1 MTINI
6 KIATIIYIVV
16 IMHGVS
22 IVTLLLLKAKR
33 SRVLYNLL
41 TCHIAII
48 LWMFLAIIE
57 NFAINSSFFN
67 IAVRLTL
74 LPIMLIGS
82 LLFIFLLN
90 FTGVI
95 REKSKLVTLL
105 ILLPSI
111 LCYLPLLF
119 RNSELVIK
127 ETIKNHSVIR
137 WGVMFYVNLAIT
149 HSYIIIGLSILLYKS
164 IKKNHQIKQ
173 SIILSVSILMP
184 GIFNILTGAKVIGSP
199 GFDLVPITFTVTL
212 TLVSILIYK
221 YKIVDI
227 IPLASYELFNFI
239 NSAALVVDIEG
250 NIDEYNCTF
259 ENYFKQILDIKDCK
273 DIYSFVALLDRHSD
287 DKQTIKDL
295 IDAINK
301 DDNQTYEITIRT
313 QETSDLIK
321 QYMISIV
328 PINALDNSMV
338 GKLMIIKD
346 VTDYRI
352 STIAEERTRLS
363 DDLHDSLGNCINI
376 ISSNLEYAINN
387 IERQPEIKE
396 CLEISY
402 NKAASAFLHLRRI
415 VEELKPIDIEN
426 NGLLWA
432 LKSLFSK
439 LQTKGIHIEF
449 SHKDLDDKWISAR
462 KHGEVIYFLC
472 QEAINNAIIH
482 GKASNITIILN
493 QTGKQL
499 RIYISDD
506 GSGCKNIVRNKGINS
521 MESRIQSL
529 GGTFECGS
537 PSEGGFNIRVLIPLY
552 GLTEHI
558 DKEVADD

>member
-16 IMHGVS
+16 IMHGVA

-33 SRVLYNLL
+33 SRVFYSLL
-41 TCHIAII
+41 ACHIAII
-48 LWMFLAIIE
+48 LWLFFAIIE
-57 NFAINSSFFN
+57 NFTINSSFFN

-90 FTGVI
+90 LSGVML
-95 REKSKLVTLL
+95 EKSKTIIFV
-105 ILLPSI
+105 IILPSI

-119 RNSELVIK
+119 SNSELIIR
-127 ETIKNHSVIR
+127 ETIKNQSVIR
-137 WGVMFYVNLAIT
+137 WGIMFYVNLAIT
-149 HSYIIIGLSILLYKS
+149 YGYIIVGLTILLYKS

-173 SIILSVSILMP
+173 SIILSISILLP
-184 GIFNILTGAKVIGSP
+184 GIINILTGSKIIGTP

-212 TLVSILIYK
+212 ILVSILIYK

-239 NSAALVVDIEG
+239 NSAAVVVDIEG
-250 NIDEYNCTF
+250 NIDEYNSTF
-259 ENYFKQILDIKDCK
+259 ENYFKQILDMKDCK

-287 DKQTIKDL
+287 DKHTIKKL
-295 IDAINK
+295 IDALNK
-301 DDNQTYEITIRT
+301 DDKQAYEVTIRT
-313 QETSDLIK
+313 QELSDLIK

-328 PINALDNSMV
+328 PINTLNNGMV

-346 VTDYRI
+346 VTDYRA
-352 STIAEERTRLS
+352 STITEERNRLS

-387 IERQPEIKE
+387 MQKQPEIKE

-402 NKAASAFLHLRRI
+402 NKAASAFLQLRRI

-449 SHKDLDDKWISAR
+449 NHKDLDDKWISAR
-462 KHGEVIYFLC
+462 KHGEAIYFLC

-482 GKASNITIILN
+482 GRASNIAIIFN

-506 GSGCKNIVRNKGINS
+506 GSGCNNIVRNKGINS
-521 MESRIQSL
+521 MESRIHFL

-552 GLTEHI
+552 GFTNHI
-558 DKEVADD
+558 DKEVSDD